1 MKAPSRTKF
10 ITVFIAGALLAGY
23 SNGAGAAERQK
34 SPVVVELFT
43 SQGCYSC
50 PPAEAYL
57 RELSKN
63 PEIVAL
69 EFHVDYW
76 DQLVHGAAGKWKDV
90 FSQPEFTTRQK
101 IYAGNLEGGQVYTP
115 QMVVDGENFAVG
127 SRRSDVRHLISRA
140 KKIKGH
146 NPTLAISRK
155 SKNDF
160 VATIKGNSDR
170 AFSVWLVHFLK
181 NVATRVRA
189 GENKGKRLIS
199 HNIVTKVKRL
209 AAWSGQPAKVDFSVI
224 GQEVNESC
232 AVLIQEDAQGPIYAA
247 ALCPDQNKSG

>member
-10 ITVFIAGALLAGY
+10 ITVFIAVALLAGY
-23 SNGAGAAERQK
+23 SNDIEAAERQK
-34 SPVVVELFT
+34 NPVVVELFT
-43 SQGCYSC
+43 SQSCYSC

-57 RELSKN
+57 GELSKN

-69 EFHVDYW
+69 EYHVDYW

-90 FSQPEFTTRQK
+90 FSQPGFTARQK
-101 IYAGNLEGGQVYTP
+101 IYAGNIEDGQVYTP

-127 SRRSDVRHLISRA
+127 SRRSDVRHLITRA
-140 KKIKGH
+140 KKIKGR
-146 NPTLAISRK
+146 NPTLAITRK
-155 SKNDF
+155 SANAF
-160 VATIKGNSDR
+160 VAIIKGNSDR

-181 NVATRVRA
+181 NVTTRVRA
-189 GENKGKRLIS
+189 GENKGKQLTS
-199 HNIVTKVKRL
+199 HNIVIKVKRL

-224 GQEVNESC
+224 GQRANESC

-247 ALCPDQNKSG
+247 ALCPDQAGSG